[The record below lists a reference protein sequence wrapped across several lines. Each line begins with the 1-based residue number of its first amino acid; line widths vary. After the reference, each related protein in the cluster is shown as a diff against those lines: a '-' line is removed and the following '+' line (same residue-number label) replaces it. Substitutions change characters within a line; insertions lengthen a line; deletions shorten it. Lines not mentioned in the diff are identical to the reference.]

1 MLENHD
7 QWLSLVEAFSAAA
20 IDGQSWYPALEN
32 LAAATG
38 SRSAQLI
45 GLSADTGVPVNL
57 MTNIDPDC
65 LKVFNEVGGGD
76 PRVNPRAKIVNEAP
90 ILQVLAEVDFIAP
103 EDYRRNPHYQEFAR
117 PWDIP
122 YICLTTLERA
132 QGNLIAL
139 CVCRSEREGHISSE
153 QRRIFA
159 AIAPHVRASVRAHLA
174 LEGQGTALLAGTLEK
189 LSIAA
194 FLCDRTQR
202 VRALTQSAE
211 ALLEADRG
219 LQLKNGRL
227 QTSRL
232 EQSHLLANAVGAAAL
247 GNAGAGAPVLQP
259 VVVHGQRA
267 DAAPLVLDVISL
279 PSRYRTF
286 EFFNFTPR
294 VLVVARGPKTTD
306 ERTTAILQTIYG
318 LTVAESDIARQLAAG
333 RTAESIAANRGVTI
347 GTVRAQTKTI
357 LAKVGVSRQVE
368 LVSRLS
374 QL

>member
-1 MLENHD
+1 MLENQD

-20 IDGQSWYPALEN
+20 IDGQSWYPALES

-45 GLSADTGVPVNL
+45 GLSADSGVPVNL

-76 PRVNPRAKIVNEAP
+76 PSINPRAKIVNEAP
-90 ILQVLAEVDFIAP
+90 ILQVLAEVDFITP
-103 EDYRRNPHYQEFAR
+103 ENYRRNSHYQEFAR

-132 QGNLIAL
+132 HGNLIAL
-139 CVCRSEREGHISSE
+139 CVCRSAREGHITTE

-159 AIAPHVRASVRAHLA
+159 AIAPQVRASVRAHLA
-174 LEGQGTALLAGTLEK
+174 LEGQGTTLLAGTLER

-202 VRALTQSAE
+202 VRMLTQSAD
-211 ALLEADRG
+211 ALLQADRG
-219 LQLKNGRL
+219 LQVKNGRL
-227 QTSRL
+227 QASCW
-232 EQSHLLANAVGAAAL
+232 EESQLLTDAVRMAAFGSA
-247 GNAGAGAPVLQP
+247 AAGAPVLQA
-259 VVVHGQRA
+259 VVVHGQKP
-267 DAAPLVLDVISL
+267 DASPLVLDVISL

-286 EFFNFTPR
+286 EFFNFAPC
-294 VLVVARGPKTTD
+294 VLVVARGPRTSD

-318 LTVAESDIARQLAAG
+318 LTGAESDIARHLAAG
-333 RTAESIAANRGVTI
+333 RTAQFIAENRGVTV

-357 LAKVGVSRQVE
+357 LAKVGVSRQAE